1 VIQHGAA
8 PRVGGAGQRM
18 PCTGWASS
26 GKKNPVAIDV
36 SEDVEPVER
45 VREACRSYRDFA
57 LRHPARYSLIFG
69 AGSPLED
76 QSSEVASAGRA
87 VFAVLVRLIGA
98 LRTTASEEVS
108 AEAAQLVWS
117 AVHGAVTIEQARIGQ
132 TPDAVATFEHM
143 LDLLTRGVTSGR

>member
-1 VIQHGAA
+1 
-8 PRVGGAGQRM
+8 
-18 PCTGWASS
+18 
-26 GKKNPVAIDV
+26 
-36 SEDVEPVER
+36 
-45 VREACRSYRDFA
+45 
-57 LRHPARYSLIFG
+57 LIFG